1 MSRASA
7 TPAGTLVLDSEGLA
21 KAVLRA
27 REVTQW
33 LALALADDLRV
44 ITSAATV
51 VEVAHPR
58 LNRPALEWTLSRV
71 VVEPVT
77 EPIARRATA
86 ILAEAGLH
94 GHRHAI
100 DAMLSATA
108 LAAPGPVTVLTSDP
122 EDIATLCGRNVTVIK
137 VLRDGP
143 GAKRAGRAG
152 SAAARPAGMPCPRP
166 WQAFAERGG
175 EAEFGAQ
182 PFSVDRSFAP
192 RGGEP
197 GLVFELTQQAL
208 QPECLCRAALAHAAT
223 ASVPIWGGSVADAS
237 ISRAVW
243 AISSPGTPELSRIC
257 TIAPAASESGSSAAR
272 IPATSAGPVRGSS
285 KRR

>member
-1 MSRASA
+1 MTRASA

-33 LALALADDLRV
+33 LALARADDLRV

-51 VEVAHPR
+51 VEVTHPR
-58 LNRPALEWTLSRV
+58 LSRPALEWTLSRV

-108 LAAPGPVTVLTSDP
+108 LAAAGPVTVLTSDP
-122 EDIATLCGRNVTVIK
+122 EDIATLCGLNVTVIK

-143 GAKRAGRAG
+143 GN
-152 SAAARPAGMPCPRP
+152 
-166 WQAFAERGG
+166 
-175 EAEFGAQ
+175 
-182 PFSVDRSFAP
+182 
-192 RGGEP
+192 
-197 GLVFELTQQAL
+197 
-208 QPECLCRAALAHAAT
+208 
-223 ASVPIWGGSVADAS
+223 
-237 ISRAVW
+237 
-243 AISSPGTPELSRIC
+243 
-257 TIAPAASESGSSAAR
+257 
-272 IPATSAGPVRGSS
+272 
-285 KRR
+285 

>member
-1 MSRASA
+1 VTRASA

-33 LALALADDLRV
+33 LALARADDLRV

-51 VEVAHPR
+51 VEVVHPR
-58 LNRPALEWTLSRV
+58 LSRPALEWTLSRV

-86 ILAEAGLH
+86 ILAKAGLQ

-137 VLRDGP
+137 VLPDGP
-143 GAKRAGRAG
+143 GNMAG
-152 SAAARPAGMPCPRP
+152 
-166 WQAFAERGG
+166 
-175 EAEFGAQ
+175 
-182 PFSVDRSFAP
+182 
-192 RGGEP
+192 
-197 GLVFELTQQAL
+197 
-208 QPECLCRAALAHAAT
+208 
-223 ASVPIWGGSVADAS
+223 
-237 ISRAVW
+237 
-243 AISSPGTPELSRIC
+243 
-257 TIAPAASESGSSAAR
+257 
-272 IPATSAGPVRGSS
+272 VR
-285 KRR
+285 